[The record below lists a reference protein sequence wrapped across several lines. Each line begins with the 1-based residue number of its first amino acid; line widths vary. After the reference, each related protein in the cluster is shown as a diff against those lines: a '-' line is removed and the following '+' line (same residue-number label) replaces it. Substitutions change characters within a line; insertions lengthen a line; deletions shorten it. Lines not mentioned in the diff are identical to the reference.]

1 MGQPPCAAMKERRMT
16 STVSSTN
23 LAFGDNAPALPET
36 WREIGARTAAL
47 GFDMPSEGDT
57 GAMLRLLA
65 ASKADGRL
73 LELGTGTGLATACLA
88 AGMGARATLVS
99 VDTDP
104 RVQAVAREALGEDSR
119 VSFVISDGLDFI
131 RAQAPRSF
139 DLIFADAWPGKY
151 DGLDEALALLR
162 GGGLY
167 VIDDMLPQPNWPD
180 NHQARVDDLTARLK
194 SHPDLA
200 TVSLSWAS
208 GLIIAAR
215 RP

>member
-1 MGQPPCAAMKERRMT
+1 MT
-16 STVSSTN
+16 CT
-23 LAFGDNAPALPET
+23 FGDNQGVLPDS
-36 WREIGARTAAL
+36 WRKIAARTVAL
-47 GFDMPSEGDT
+47 GFDMPSEADT

-65 ASKADGRL
+65 ASKPGGRL

-88 AGMGARATLVS
+88 AGMDATATMVS
-99 VDTDP
+99 VDNDAGL
-104 RVQAVAREALGEDSR
+104 QAVAREALAEDPR
-119 VSFVISDGLDFI
+119 VAFVVADGLDFI
-131 RAQAPRSF
+131 RAQAPASY

-151 DGLDEALALLR
+151 DGLDETLALLR
-162 GGGLY
+162 PGGLY
-167 VIDDMLPQPNWPD
+167 VVDDMLPQPNWPD

-215 RP
+215 RSAS

>member
-1 MGQPPCAAMKERRMT
+1 MT
-16 STVSSTN
+16 T
-23 LAFGDNAPALPET
+23 FGDNQSVLPET

-47 GFDMPSEGDT
+47 GFDMPSEADT

-65 ASKADGRL
+65 ASKSGGSL
-73 LELGTGTGLATACLA
+73 LELGTGTGLATVCLA
-88 AGMGARATLVS
+88 AGMDAAAILVS
-99 VDTDP
+99 VDNDA
-104 RVQAVAREALGEDSR
+104 RVQAVAREALGEDPR
-119 VSFVISDGLDFI
+119 VAFVVADGLDFI
-131 RAQAPRSF
+131 RAQGPASF

-151 DGLDEALALLR
+151 DGLDETLALLR
-162 GGGLY
+162 PGGLY
-167 VIDDMLPQPNWPD
+167 VVDDMLPQPNWPD

-215 RP
+215 RS